1 MLGENRDP
9 LHRYRHW
16 VAYLNWIF
24 GSSGGSEAVVAL
36 GALVLGSSGG
46 LREQWWL
53 LGAVVDLGALCLRS
67 SGGSLL
73 VTTDCENAVLGTNL
87 AISLEDSGLPVLRWA
102 GIWDDT
108 AL

>member
-53 LGAVVDLGALCLRS
+53 TGAVVALGS
-67 SGGSLL
+67 SGRFGSIVSKEQWRLIASDNRL
-73 VTTDCENAVLGTNL
+73 
-87 AISLEDSGLPVLRWA
+87 
-102 GIWDDT
+102 
-108 AL
+108 